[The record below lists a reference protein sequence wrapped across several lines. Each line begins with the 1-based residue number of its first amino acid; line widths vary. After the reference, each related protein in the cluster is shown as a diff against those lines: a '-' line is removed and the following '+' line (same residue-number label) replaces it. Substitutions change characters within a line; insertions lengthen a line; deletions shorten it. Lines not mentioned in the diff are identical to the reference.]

1 MSPEQ
6 SGEGLRAA
14 RVKRP
19 FVRSPIDMYIIG
31 GVEGALSRGLSIVG
45 EYKEEESVAFEK
57 VQMGRVVGLM
67 SGGGLLLSSALTSS
81 Y

>member
-1 MSPEQ
+1 
-6 SGEGLRAA
+6 
-14 RVKRP
+14 
-19 FVRSPIDMYIIG
+19 MYIIG

-67 SGGGLLLSSALTSS
+67 SGGGLLLSSALTSR